1 MSHSAGQS
9 ASAKTG
15 YLGKCASSIHV
26 INSFHYPRK
35 ILTVLGMSNLRKR
48 QKNMLKI
55 SRIPEYSG
63 TGRGDMTDQ
72 SAMKFREINDMIK
85 FIRRFIRN

>member
-1 MSHSAGQS
+1 MCQLNSCNQLISLSKENSDSTRYVQPS
-9 ASAKTG
+9 KKAK
-15 YLGKCASSIHV
+15 KHA
-26 INSFHYPRK
+26 
-35 ILTVLGMSNLRKR
+35 
-48 QKNMLKI
+48 KI

-72 SAMKFREINDMIK
+72 SAMKFKEINDMIK

>member
-1 MSHSAGQS
+1 
-9 ASAKTG
+9 
-15 YLGKCASSIHV
+15 
-26 INSFHYPRK
+26 
-35 ILTVLGMSNLRKR
+35 MSNLRKR
-48 QKNMLKI
+48 QKHMLKI

-72 SAMKFREINDMIK
+72 SAMKCKEINDMIK